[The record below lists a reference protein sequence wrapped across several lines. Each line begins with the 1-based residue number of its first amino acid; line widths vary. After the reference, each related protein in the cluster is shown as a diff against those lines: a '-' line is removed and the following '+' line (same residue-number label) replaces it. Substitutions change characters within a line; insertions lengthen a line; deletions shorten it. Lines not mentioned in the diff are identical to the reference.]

1 MLVTVRDAGH
11 RREKMSEMVRTVK
24 YKLNEKEKNLA
35 VWDEE
40 KENLRYLCRNG
51 RRQNKGTLGEES
63 TKIISIQ
70 MNKRIKKNGRRT

>member
-11 RREKMSEMVRTVK
+11 RREKMSEMVRTAK

-40 KENLRYLCRNG
+40 K
-51 RRQNKGTLGEES
+51 GEF
-63 TKIISIQ
+63 KIL
-70 MNKRIKKNGRRT
+70 M